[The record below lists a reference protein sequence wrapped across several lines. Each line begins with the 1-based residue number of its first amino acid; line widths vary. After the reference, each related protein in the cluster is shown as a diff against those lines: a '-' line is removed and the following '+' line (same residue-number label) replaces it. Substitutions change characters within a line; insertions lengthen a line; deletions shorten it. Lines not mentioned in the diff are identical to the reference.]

1 MSIVPVF
8 DPTTGASGGPAA
20 GGGGASE
27 PGLTVTGRTDGEA
40 YTVSAGARSL
50 SISNPDGATL
60 STTVEQASTGGAIT
74 VTGSTGTT
82 PSWTAPS
89 GSTTG
94 EAVQVRVMA
103 TKGGLSTSVGFTER
117 VAGSGGAGGWTTKST
132 HDITGATNAGP
143 YTSGAQTVD
152 ATGGSI
158 GMTATRAS
166 GNTGNVTITNG
177 TGAVITAVG
186 GSGAMTATFDLG
198 AVLTGYDFEYI
209 RFYAVAV
216 DVYLTNIVFDD
227 NGSIANISISD
238 STAWNDGDGRGLELY
253 QADASDE
260 QRRIRGAGSTTTID
274 TRTKVTERV
283 VTLVMTRGQI
293 VDFADTSGT
302 SAPADP
308 HTATL
313 YTAGGDA
320 VGRNDN
326 TPLYITSFFANVTAF
341 GGAALTV
348 TKIVIRRFQ

>member
-1 MSIVPVF
+1 MPITPCF
-8 DPTTGASGGPAA
+8 DPTTGASGGAPS
-20 GGGGASE
+20 GGGASE
-27 PGLTVTGRTDGEA
+27 PGLTVTGRADGEA
-40 YTVSAGARSL
+40 YNVSAGARSL

-60 STTVEQASTGGAIT
+60 STTVEQASTGAAIT

-94 EAVQVRVMA
+94 EAVQVRVKA

-117 VAGSGGAGGWTTKST
+117 VAGAGGSGSWSTKGT
-132 HDITGATNAGP
+132 HDITGAANAGP

-152 ATGGSI
+152 ATGGDI
-158 GMTATRAS
+158 TMTATRAS
-166 GNTGNVTITNG
+166 GNSGNVTITNG

-186 GSGAMTATFDLG
+186 GSGAMTATFNLG
-198 AVLTGYDFEYI
+198 AALSGYDFEYI
-209 RFYAVAV
+209 RFYAIAV
-216 DVYLTNIVFDD
+216 DVYLTNITFDD
-227 NGSIANISISD
+227 DGSIAQIAISD
-238 STAWNDGDGRGLELY
+238 NTAWNDGDGRGLELY

-313 YTAGGDA
+313 FTAGGDA
-320 VGRNDN
+320 VPRNDD
-326 TPLYITSFFANVTAF
+326 TPLYISNFFCNVTAF
-341 GGAALTV
+341 GGAALTC